1 MRSEIV
7 IFVMVGM
14 VIVPV
19 LLMCN
24 DESGEYQR
32 HRSKHEESLGLRTLG
47 AYVVPFWTSGFT

>member
-19 LLMCN
+19 LPIRN
-24 DESGEYQR
+24 DESGEHQR
-32 HRSKHEESLGLRTLG
+32 HRNKHEESLGLRMLG

>member
-19 LLMCN
+19 SIMCN
-24 DESGEYQR
+24 DESCEHQR
-32 HRSKHEESLGLRTLG
+32 HRNKHEESPGLRMLG

>member
-19 LLMCN
+19 LPMCN
-24 DESGEYQR
+24 GESGEHQR
-32 HRSKHEESLGLRTLG
+32 HRNKHEESPGLRTLG
-47 AYVVPFWTSGFT
+47 AYVVPFFTSGFV